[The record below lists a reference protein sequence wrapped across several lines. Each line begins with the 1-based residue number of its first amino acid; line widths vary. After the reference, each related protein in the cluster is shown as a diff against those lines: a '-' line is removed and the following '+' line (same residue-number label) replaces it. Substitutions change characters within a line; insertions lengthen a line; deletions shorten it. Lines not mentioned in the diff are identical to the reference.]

1 MKSDFNKILVIDD
14 EPTIC
19 DACYQI
25 LTERSYS
32 VEIANNGKE
41 GIKKFEDFNPDVV
54 FIDLKMPGISGMDV
68 LKVILEKKT
77 NVIPIV
83 ITGYASIET
92 AVESMKNGAF
102 DFLPKPFTAEE
113 LIVITERAVAKK
125 RDLEEK
131 AKIEKEKEMMRKN
144 FISLVSH
151 ELRTPLVAVMQYLEV
166 LYGGMAGQISEQQK
180 HIIERMKNRLNELLD
195 LINRWLKLARIE
207 ELNIKDNFQEFSF
220 EPLIDESVELIKP
233 LASEK
238 GIKIEKMCT
247 TENYKVFGERDLIKE
262 VLVNLI
268 ANGVKYNQ
276 NQGTVFINCRKDGDD
291 IAVDITDTGIGISED
306 ELKRLG
312 EEFYRVK
319 REGIASGSGLGLAIV
334 KKILDIHNGRLEIKS
349 KLNEGSTFTIYLPIS
364 RKWEDL
370 KKGVDDE
377 EI

>member
-1 MKSDFNKILVIDD
+1 MKSDFPKILVIDD

-19 DACYQI
+19 DACCQI
-25 LTERSYS
+25 LTDKGYS
-32 VEIANNGKE
+32 VELAKNGEE
-41 GIKKFEDFNPDVV
+41 GLKKFEDFNPDVV

-68 LKVILEKKT
+68 LKAIVDRKT
-77 NVIPIV
+77 NAIPIV

-125 RDLEEK
+125 RDLDEK
-131 AKIEKEKEMMRKN
+131 NKIEKEKEMMRQN

-151 ELRTPLVAVMQYLEV
+151 ELRTPLVAVIQYLEV
-166 LYGGMAGQISEQQK
+166 LYGGMAGQISGQQK
-180 HIIERMKNRLNELLD
+180 QIIERMKIRLNELLD

-207 ELNIKDNFQEFSF
+207 ELNIKDNFQEFSL

-233 LASEK
+233 LALEK
-238 GIKIEKMCT
+238 GIKIEKKFAN
-247 TENYKVFGERDLIKE
+247 EIYEVFGERDLIKE
-262 VLVNLI
+262 VLINLI
-268 ANGVKYNQ
+268 TNGVKYNQ
-276 NQGTVFINCRKDGDD
+276 SQGSVVINCRKNGDY

-319 REGIASGSGLGLAIV
+319 REGVASGSGLGLAIV
-334 KKILDIHNGRLEIKS
+334 KKILDIHNGKLEIRS

-364 RKWEDL
+364 SSM
-370 KKGVDDE
+370 KGNE
-377 EI
+377 KRSE